1 MQQAFNSEVA
11 PTKIVPLVRTPDAMV
26 HRILEVAA
34 PCPYAWITMG
44 ARTIAP
50 FPCSSVGVGVAYE

>member
-34 PCPYAWITMG
+34 PCLCVDHHG
-44 ARTIAP
+44 ALNP
-50 FPCSSVGVGVAYE
+50 L